1 MLYLAITVESL
12 RGLRLLGLKNI
23 RLQGDLTT
31 AFNLLWGLV
40 KETERKILLG
50 PVVAEQRAVVS
61 NWKKRLWLDIKKK
74 FFTMKMMRHE
84 VQWGSGCPIIFQGQV
99 GWDVEKPGQVEVF
112 LVYARGLELAD
123 LQGSLPVRTI
133 LWFYQFI

>member
-61 NWKKRLWLDIKKK
+61 N
-74 FFTMKMMRHE
+74 
-84 VQWGSGCPIIFQGQV
+84 
-99 GWDVEKPGQVEVF
+99 
-112 LVYARGLELAD
+112 
-123 LQGSLPVRTI
+123 
-133 LWFYQFI
+133 

>member
-1 MLYLAITVESL
+1 MAITVESL

-61 NWKKRLWLDIKKK
+61 N
-74 FFTMKMMRHE
+74 
-84 VQWGSGCPIIFQGQV
+84 
-99 GWDVEKPGQVEVF
+99 
-112 LVYARGLELAD
+112 
-123 LQGSLPVRTI
+123 
-133 LWFYQFI
+133 